1 MRRAVVREGC
11 TSAPGGANCVLA
23 AEAHKGTTMDMV
35 QDGLAVIAPLV
46 RSYGLPALFLLI
58 YLESLGLPLPGETAL
73 IGAVALAY
81 EGQLPLTGVFVV
93 VVAAAVLG
101 DNTGY
106 LIGRHGGRALL
117 ERYGRLVGLT
127 PARRAWIETLY
138 VRRGPIIVAGARFV
152 VVLRQLNG
160 VVAGAAAMRWS
171 HFLAANIVGALL
183 WTGAWTVLPYMVGQL
198 LKVPT

>member
-35 QDGLAVIAPLV
+35 QDGLAAIAPLV

-81 EGQLPLTGVFVV
+81 EGQLPLTGVSSSWSPPPFW
-93 VVAAAVLG
+93 ATIPATSSAG
-101 DNTGY
+101 MG
-106 LIGRHGGRALL
+106 GGRCSS
-117 ERYGRLVGLT
+117 
-127 PARRAWIETLY
+127 
-138 VRRGPIIVAGARFV
+138 
-152 VVLRQLNG
+152 
-160 VVAGAAAMRWS
+160 AMGGW
-171 HFLAANIVGALL
+171 
-183 WTGAWTVLPYMVGQL
+183 WD
-198 LKVPT
+198 